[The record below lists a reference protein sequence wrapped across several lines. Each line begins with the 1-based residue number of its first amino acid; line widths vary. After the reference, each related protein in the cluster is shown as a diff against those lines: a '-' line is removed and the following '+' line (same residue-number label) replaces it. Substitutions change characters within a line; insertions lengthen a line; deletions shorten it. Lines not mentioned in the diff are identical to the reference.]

1 MLTLQKPL
9 IDYGAGRL
17 TLLQLS
23 ETTRASSPF
32 FMLIRTISYHYEF
45 LKNRVIEQLVSVG
58 IDKEH
63 MYRFE

>member
-9 IDYGAGRL
+9 IDNMAVRL

-32 FMLIRTISYHYEF
+32 FKLNRTISHHYELKKTQLLNNLF
-45 LKNRVIEQLVSVG
+45 L
-58 IDKEH
+58 
-63 MYRFE
+63 